1 MSEMYD
7 VAVIGGGTAGLVSGV
22 LAKSLGAKTVLI
34 EKARIGGE
42 CLWTGCVPSKAL
54 IKSAR
59 VFDTVK
65 RAEEFGVHVEKPR
78 LIWSAVK
85 LRIADV
91 RDEIKALERRE
102 LDRSGLEIVNG
113 TARFQDAE
121 TLLVQTRN
129 GKRAINARKFIV
141 ACGTKVRTPD
151 IAGLDEIDY
160 LTHENVFDLPSLPR
174 SMTIIGGGPI
184 ACELAQAF
192 ARFGTQVT
200 LLQKAD
206 RLLTKEDAE
215 ISTAAQRVLE
225 QEGVSIHL
233 SAEVQRVAMGEDEK
247 LHVQWR
253 DANGSPQK
261 TTSSRLLVATGKTV
275 ELTELNPGAAGIQ
288 WNRDGV
294 VVDDYLRTTAPN
306 IWACGDVTGQYL
318 FTHVAEYQ
326 AKIAAQ
332 NALLPL
338 KAKADYRVVPWTTFT
353 DPEISH
359 LGLTEDEARHEHG
372 DIKVYRAHFKELDRA
387 IIEGETSGFI
397 KVVTT
402 GSGRIVGVH
411 IIGAS
416 AGETIHSF
424 VGALHD
430 GALIQEFAESIFVYP
445 TLAEIGHRAGNEF
458 YKEALQSPTARW
470 LLQKV
475 VR

>member
-1 MSEMYD
+1 MSEIYD

-22 LAKSLGAKTVLI
+22 LAKGLGAKTVLI

-59 VFDTVK
+59 VFDSVK

-102 LDRSGLEIVNG
+102 LDRSGLEIING
-113 TARFQDAE
+113 AARFQDAE
-121 TLLVQTRN
+121 SLLIQTRD
-129 GKRAINARKFIV
+129 GERTISARKFII
-141 ACGTKVRTPD
+141 ACGTKARIPD
-151 IAGLDEIDY
+151 IEGLANVDF

-192 ARFGTQVT
+192 ARFGTKVT
-200 LLQKAD
+200 VLQKAE
-206 RLLTKEDAE
+206 RLLTKEDPE

-233 SAEVQRVAMGEDEK
+233 GVEVQRAAMGEDDKQYVE
-247 LHVQWR
+247 WR
-253 DANGSPQK
+253 DAAGSPQK
-261 TTSSRLLVATGKTV
+261 TTSSRLLIATGKTV
-275 ELTELNPGAAGIQ
+275 ELAELNPDAAGIQ
-288 WNRDGV
+288 WNQDGI
-294 VVDDYLRTTAPN
+294 VVDDYLRTTVRN
-306 IWACGDVTGQYL
+306 VWACGDVTGKYL
-318 FTHVAEYQ
+318 FTHAAEYQ

-332 NALLPL
+332 NALLPI

-359 LGLTEDEARHEHG
+359 LGLTEDEAQREHG

-424 VGALHD
+424 VPALRD

-445 TLAEIGHRAGNEF
+445 TFSEIGHRAGNEY

-475 VR
+475 LR

>member
-1 MSEMYD
+1 MSEIYD

-22 LAKSLGAKTVLI
+22 LTKSLGAKTVLI

-78 LIWSAVK
+78 VVWNAVK

-102 LDRSGLEIVNG
+102 LERSGLEIVNG
-113 TARFQDAE
+113 TARFRDAK
-121 TLLVQTRN
+121 TLLVQTHN
-129 GKRAINARKFIV
+129 GDRAISARKFIL
-141 ACGTKVRTPD
+141 ACGTKVRLPD
-151 IAGLDEIDY
+151 IEGLEKVGY

-192 ARFGTQVT
+192 TRFGTKVT
-200 LLQKAD
+200 LLQKAE

-215 ISTAAQRVLE
+215 ISAAAQRVLE

-233 SAEVQRVAMGEDEK
+233 SSEVQRVAISEDDK
-247 LHVQWR
+247 IHVEWR
-253 DANGSPQK
+253 GTAGSPQT

-275 ELTELNPGAAGIQ
+275 ELSELNLSAAGIQ
-288 WNRDGV
+288 WNSDGV
-294 VVDDYLRTTAPN
+294 VVDGYLRTTASN
-306 IWACGDVTGQYL
+306 VWACGDVTGKYL

-338 KAKADYRVVPWTTFT
+338 KAKADHSAVPWTTFT

-359 LGLTEDEARHEHG
+359 LGLTEDEARREHG

-387 IIEGETSGFI
+387 IIEGDTNGFI

-424 VGALHD
+424 VPALRE
-430 GALIQEFAESIFVYP
+430 GILIQEFAESIFVYP
-445 TLAEIGHRAGNEF
+445 TLAEIAHRGGNEY

-475 VR
+475 VG

>member
-1 MSEMYD
+1 MSEIYD

-102 LDRSGLEIVNG
+102 LERSDLEIVNG
-113 TARFQDAE
+113 SARFQDAG

-129 GKRAINARKFIV
+129 GERVIRARKFII
-141 ACGTKVRTPD
+141 ACGTKVRVPD
-151 IAGLDEIDY
+151 IEGLDNIEY

-174 SMTIIGGGPI
+174 TMTIIGGGPI

-192 ARFGTQVT
+192 ARFGSKVT
-200 LLQKAD
+200 LLQKAGL
-206 RLLTKEDAE
+206 LLTKEDPE

-225 QEGVSIHL
+225 QEGVSIQL
-233 SAEVQRVAMGEDEK
+233 STEVQRVFLGNDDK
-247 LHVQWR
+247 VHVEWR
-253 DANGSPQK
+253 DAAGSPQS
-261 TTSSRLLVATGKTV
+261 TTSSRLLVATGKT
-275 ELTELNPGAAGIQ
+275 LDLSELNPGAAGIQ
-288 WNRDGV
+288 WNENGV
-294 VVDDYLRTTAPN
+294 VVDDHLRTTAPN
-306 IWACGDVTGQYL
+306 VWACGDVTGKYL

-338 KAKADYRVVPWTTFT
+338 KAKADYSVVPWTTFT

-359 LGLTEDEARHEHG
+359 LGLTEDEAQREHG

-411 IIGAS
+411 IIGAA

-424 VGALHD
+424 VAALRD
-430 GALIQEFAESIFVYP
+430 GALIQEFAEWIFVYP
-445 TLAEIGHRAGNEF
+445 TLAEIGHRAGNEY

-475 VR
+475 VS

>member
-1 MSEMYD
+1 
-7 VAVIGGGTAGLVSGV
+7 
-22 LAKSLGAKTVLI
+22 
-34 EKARIGGE
+34 
-42 CLWTGCVPSKAL
+42 VPSKAL

-91 RDEIKALERRE
+91 RDEIKALERRDLE
-102 LDRSGLEIVNG
+102 RSGLEIING
-113 TARFQDAE
+113 TAHFQDAQ
-121 TLLVQTRN
+121 TLLVQTRD
-129 GKRAINARKFIV
+129 GERAINAHKFIL
-141 ACGTKVRTPD
+141 ACGSRVLLPD
-151 IAGLDEIDY
+151 IEGLSNIDF

-174 SMTIIGGGPI
+174 TMTMIGGGPI

-192 ARFGTQVT
+192 SRFGTKVT
-200 LLQKAD
+200 MLQKAG

-215 ISTAAQRVLE
+215 ISAAAQRVLE
-225 QEGVSIHL
+225 LEGVSVHL
-233 SAEVQRVAMGEDEK
+233 GVEVQRVVRDDDEK
-247 LHVQWR
+247 IHVEWR
-253 DANGSPQK
+253 NAQGEPQS
-261 TTSSRLLVATGKTV
+261 TTSSRLLVAIGKRV
-275 ELTELNPGAAGIQ
+275 DLTELNPGAAGVQ
-288 WNRDGV
+288 WNKDGV
-294 VVDDYLRTTAPN
+294 VVGDYLRTTAPN
-306 IWACGDVTGQYL
+306 IWACGDVTGRYL
-318 FTHVAEYQ
+318 FTHMAEYQ

-332 NALLPL
+332 NSLLPL

-359 LGLTEDEARHEHG
+359 LGLTEDEAQHEHG
-372 DIKVYRAHFKELDRA
+372 DIRVYRAHFKELDRA

-397 KVVTT
+397 KVVTSS
-402 GSGRIVGVH
+402 SGRIVGVH
-411 IIGAS
+411 IVGAS

-424 VGALHD
+424 VPALRD

-445 TLAEIGHRAGNEF
+445 TLAEIGHRAGNEY

-470 LLQKV
+470 LLNKV